1 MDNLEEDEA
10 VKMCISGS
18 PSLKVTHCD
27 AVVEFVKVAVP
38 IFPIWCYFL
47 IRLLPYDGHV
57 NGHIDSF
64 ITSNRRS
71 RTILG
76 KKNFV

>member
-27 AVVEFVKVAVP
+27 AVVKFVKVAVP
-38 IFPIWCYFL
+38 NLVLFSHKSPAL
-47 IRLLPYDGHV
+47 
-57 NGHIDSF
+57 
-64 ITSNRRS
+64 
-71 RTILG
+71 
-76 KKNFV
+76 